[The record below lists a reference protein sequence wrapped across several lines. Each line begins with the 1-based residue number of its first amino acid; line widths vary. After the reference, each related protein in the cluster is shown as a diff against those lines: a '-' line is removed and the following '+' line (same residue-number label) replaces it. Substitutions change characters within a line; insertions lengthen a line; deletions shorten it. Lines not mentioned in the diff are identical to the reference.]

1 MKQVSVF
8 LENTAGTITQLLQVL
23 KSAKVQLYAISIADT
38 AEYGICRLICEDAE
52 GAFQTLRDAGFVT
65 SLTNVF
71 AVKMD
76 NEPGAAADI
85 VSLFAS
91 SGVDIAYL
99 YSAII
104 GGTPFLVFRT
114 GDSLRAV
121 DIISAN
127 GLTVAEF

>member
-85 VSLFAS
+85 VPAEDGSEACYVTVKAPK
-91 SGVDIAYL
+91 GRQ
-99 YSAII
+99 II
-104 GGTPFLVFRT
+104 TL
-114 GDSLRAV
+114 S
-121 DIISAN
+121 
-127 GLTVAEF
+127 

>member
-104 GGTPFLVFRT
+104 GGMPFLVFRT